1 MLKARC
7 WGWGWCR
14 AGKLQAAT
22 IHHKLSMRSLNKYC
36 VDMSNVLYKYIHTYF
51 PVGMVSTWVSDGKK
65 TRLGSDGGGWVKCR
79 AAARICPLFV
89 RRVFVPLYYSNNPGL
104 WSAFS
109 AATSDTRTCE
119 QCIVRCRSFY
129 AALQL
134 MFHHL
139 MLFPGFYHPQCSYK
153 YQKIWL

>member
-7 WGWGWCR
+7 WGWCR

-51 PVGMVSTWVSDGKK
+51 PVGMVSTWVSAGKK
-65 TRLGSDGGGWVKCR
+65 TRARRRWMSVVSSSCTHLSAICPACVC
-79 AAARICPLFV
+79 AAAV
-89 RRVFVPLYYSNNPGL
+89 LYYSNNPVL